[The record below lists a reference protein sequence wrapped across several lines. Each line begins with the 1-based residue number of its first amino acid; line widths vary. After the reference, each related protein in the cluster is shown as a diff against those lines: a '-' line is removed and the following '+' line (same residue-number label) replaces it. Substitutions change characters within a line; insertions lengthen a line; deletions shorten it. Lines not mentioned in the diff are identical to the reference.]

1 MKLFDQTLVTL
12 ESSLDVRLER
22 QNLLSANVANADT
35 PHYRP
40 VDVDFSKALSQA
52 RHRHDPAA
60 VASSVR
66 PGDLPLIVAGG
77 PDAAGSVVVEP
88 SAGAPGIDGN
98 RVDLDRAMAQLSENA
113 LQYSASAR
121 SVNKKLALLRY
132 VAEN

>member
-40 VDVDFSKALSQA
+40 VDLDFGKALAQA
-52 RHRHDPAA
+52 QHRHDPGTVPSAPR
-60 VASSVR
+60 V
-66 PGDLPLIVAGG
+66 GDLPLIVAAG
-77 PDAAGSVVVEP
+77 PDRAGSAVIEP
-88 SAGAPGIDGN
+88 AAGAPGIDGN
-98 RVDLDRAMAQLSENA
+98 RVDLDRAMASLSENA
-113 LQYSASAR
+113 LQYSASTR

>member
-12 ESSLDVRLER
+12 ESSLDVRLQR
-22 QNLLSANVANADT
+22 QNLLAGNVANADT

-40 VDVDFSKALSQA
+40 VDVDFGKALAQA
-52 RHRHDPAA
+52 RFRHDPAP
-60 VASSVR
+60 VPEASR
-66 PGDLPLIVAGG
+66 PGDLPLVVAAG
-77 PDAAGSVVVEP
+77 PDAAGAAVIETA
-88 SAGAPGIDGN
+88 AGAPGIDGN
-98 RVDLDRAMAQLSENA
+98 RVDLDRAMATLSENA

>member
-12 ESSLDVRLER
+12 ESSLDVRLQR
-22 QNLLSANVANADT
+22 QNLLSGNIANADT

-40 VDVDFSKALSQA
+40 VDLDFGKALAQA
-52 RHRHDPAA
+52 ERRHAPAVVPSA
-60 VASSVR
+60 PRAGDMPLVVA
-66 PGDLPLIVAGG
+66 AG
-77 PDAAGSVVVEP
+77 PDAEGAAVIEP
-88 SAGAPGIDGN
+88 AAGAPGIDGN
-98 RVDLDRAMAQLSENA
+98 RVDLDRAMATLSENA